1 MGAFIIGLLVG
12 FAVFALVRS
21 GQLTALKKQLGD
33 AIGRA
38 THFERVSADLGGR
51 LQAADREI
59 AFLSRYRNIPNAEA
73 HAQQLVASAQQHA
86 SGLVGRATQE
96 SNALVE
102 RGRAFVAQA
111 EVGAAKLAADAN
123 AAAAA
128 RIRESEA
135 AANRIRE
142 DAAHFSAVAEAMK
155 NVVQGYGER
164 FVLPPSSVLDDLAE
178 GYGHSEAGVALK
190 AARAESKKLV
200 KAGFAAACD
209 YVEADRRATACAFVL
224 DAFDGKAEAI
234 FAKVKAENHGT
245 LAQELR
251 DAAALTNNLG
261 RAFRQA
267 RVTPQY
273 LDAKLTELRWA
284 SAVMYLKATE
294 REEQRLL
301 KEQMREEE
309 KAQREFER
317 AKQEAEKEE
326 SAIRKALEKA
336 ESSFAKA
343 SDAQRIELEAKIQA
357 LQGQLQTAEEKNKRA
372 ISMAQQ
378 TKKGNVY
385 VISNVGSFGE
395 HVYKIGLTRRLD
407 PLDRIKELGDASVPF
422 EFDVHALI
430 PADDAPALE
439 HALHKVFVRNQVN
452 KVNPKKEF
460 FRVTLEEIRGQVAKM
475 GLAPAWTIAAE
486 ARAWRESQALE
497 AAMVEGR
504 VDGKMWEDAQVAA
517 DMAAA
522 AQ

>member
-1 MGAFIIGLLVG
+1 MGAFILGILIGC
-12 FAVFALVRS
+12 AVYALVRA
-21 GQLTALKKQLGD
+21 GQLTSITKDLAV
-33 AIGRA
+33 AVGRA
-38 THFERVSADLGGR
+38 THFERMSADLGGR

-59 AFLSRYRNIPNAEA
+59 AFLARYRNIPNAEA
-73 HAQQLVASAQQHA
+73 HAQQLVTGAQQQAGRVVAHA
-86 SGLVGRATQE
+86 ETWATK
-96 SNALVE
+96 V
-102 RGRAFVAQA
+102 R
-111 EVGAAKLAADAN
+111 D
-123 AAAAA
+123 
-128 RIRESEA
+128 
-135 AANRIRE
+135 
-142 DAAHFSAVAEAMK
+142 DAAHFSAVAVAMK
-155 NVVQGYGER
+155 NVVDGYGER
-164 FVLPPSSVLDDLAE
+164 FVVPPSSVLDGLAE
-178 GYGHSEAGVALK
+178 GYGHAEAGVALK
-190 AARAESKKLV
+190 AARAASKQLV
-200 KAGFAAACD
+200 KAGLAAACD

-224 DAFDGKAEAI
+224 EAFDGKAEAL
-234 FAKVKAENHGT
+234 FSKVKAENYGT

-273 LDAKLTELRWA
+273 LEAKLAELRWA
-284 SAVMYLKATE
+284 SAVQYLKATE

-407 PLDRIKELGDASVPF
+407 PLDRIRELGDASVPF

-439 HALHKVFVRNQVN
+439 HALHKVFVRNQMN

-460 FRVTLEEIRGQVAKM
+460 FRVTLEEIRGEVAKM
-475 GLAPAWTIAAE
+475 GIEPAWTIAAE

-504 VDGKMWEDAQVAA
+504 VDEKKWEAAQVMA
-517 DMAAA
+517 DLEAA